1 MNHREMIGAIVDGV
15 LGYRKRRLC
24 GSKHTMSVW
33 TTHKLDAGDVVQ
45 QAESLLHV
53 GGEYKF

>member
-1 MNHREMIGAIVDGV
+1 MIGAIVDGV